1 MLPVTSCSWSCD
13 ACTGF
18 DANSGEHFNLKIPPP
33 HASIH
38 FGSPSRFS
46 ESSWRSSPPL
56 SSAGDYLR
64 SLMNASRAQYMRTN
78 VMMQSALH
86 SFKLIQV
93 LVASECTG
101 RTDHE
106 NTIHCRT
113 DSHPLSLAVAPL
125 LGVTSHEPNIA
136 LSLTARRSLR
146 ARRQSTS
153 MFVCSKPGHVVQLHF
168 SRRRR

>member
-18 DANSGEHFNLKIPPP
+18 DANSGEHFKIPPP

-38 FGSPSRFS
+38 FGSPSRLS
-46 ESSWRSSPPL
+46 ESSWRSSLPL

-64 SLMNASRAQYMRTN
+64 SLMNASRAQYMRTI

-86 SFKLIQV
+86 SFKLIQM

-106 NTIHCRT
+106 EHNSL
-113 DSHPLSLAVAPL
+113 SHPLSVAPL
-125 LGVTSHEPNIA
+125 LGVTSHPPNIA

-146 ARRQSTS
+146 APRRQSTS
-153 MFVCSKPGHVVQLHF
+153 MFVCSKPGHLVQLHF

>member
-13 ACTGF
+13 ACTGL
-18 DANSGEHFNLKIPPP
+18 DANSGEHFKIPPP

-46 ESSWRSSPPL
+46 ESSWRSSLPL

-64 SLMNASRAQYMRTN
+64 SLMNASRAQYMRTI

-86 SFKLIQV
+86 SFKLIQM

-106 NTIHCRT
+106 KHNSL
-113 DSHPLSLAVAPL
+113 SHPLSVAPL
-125 LGVTSHEPNIA
+125 LGVTSHPPNIA
-136 LSLTARRSLR
+136 LSLTARRILR
-146 ARRQSTS
+146 APRRQSTS
-153 MFVCSKPGHVVQLHF
+153 MFVCSKPGHLVQLHF